1 MHKFRRSNAFKFRR
15 HHHHQICSTW
25 RSAFRQKH
33 KKNPVWEYY
42 DHFDLT
48 YHPDKR
54 NFRCCLICRECG
66 IDKAISVG
74 KAASTGPLVSHLRR
88 HTEQYM
94 AFMEKKKDLDNAI
107 TSSVHG
113 KTQLSM
119 YTFATPKQ
127 STNELFQMAFAQ
139 WVMERNL
146 PLTVGQAEQFISMM
160 QIANKQLTV
169 PTYNKTYDIIVSK
182 KIECMKKLAK
192 YLKKRYFSITCDHW
206 TSLAQDNYGALTLHL
221 IENYDMKTFVL
232 SCVTHD
238 KGATAVEIES
248 QLTTELQNWGLEKKF
263 FFCAV
268 TDTASNMNA
277 FGERILQWD
286 DAIYLRHHYCVDH
299 VLQLT
304 AVKAYNGEVRR
315 DIFDLE
321 EHEGEDN
328 SVSVIKKARDIVTLF
343 HSSSNAKEKLVS
355 AQRDLNPASTPLQ
368 LLQDVKTRWWSTYAL
383 VERMIQLREVLIHIF
398 SNEFRYRETQNTPTT
413 LERLQLTPTDFEHL
427 ENIAYVLK
435 PFKEA
440 QQALEGEKYVT
451 LSLVPLVIH
460 HLKDELG
467 ICEAAINPD
476 QQRDLSTL
484 ISTMKQDF
492 DNRWGD
498 TLQYSYNTI
507 RTSRRRQKGI
517 PTYAYWALVLD
528 PRTKKKVKKI
538 LKEEEITEVWD
549 DIRMAIVQ
557 LVQHMNGIEENIDE
571 DMQQE
576 LPQEEEG
583 KEEEQQPEKRRKV
596 NFLEDGEDDM
606 GSMQEHPIT
615 IDQQIRTEIE
625 AFKSERGQP
634 MYTND
639 QYSNPLQWW
648 RGHVEKYP
656 NIWKLASIILAIP
669 ATSAP
674 SERVFSTA
682 ANIINKKR
690 VRLKPETLDALIF
703 LRGNKEFVTWN

>member
-1 MHKFRRSNAFKFRR
+1 
-15 HHHHQICSTW
+15 
-25 RSAFRQKH
+25 
-33 KKNPVWEYY
+33 
-42 DHFDLT
+42 
-48 YHPDKR
+48 
-54 NFRCCLICRECG
+54 
-66 IDKAISVG
+66 
-74 KAASTGPLVSHLRR
+74 
-88 HTEQYM
+88 
-94 AFMEKKKDLDNAI
+94 
-107 TSSVHG
+107 
-113 KTQLSM
+113 
-119 YTFATPKQ
+119 
-127 STNELFQMAFAQ
+127 
-139 WVMERNL
+139 
-146 PLTVGQAEQFISMM
+146 
-160 QIANKQLTV
+160 
-169 PTYNKTYDIIVSK
+169 
-182 KIECMKKLAK
+182 
-192 YLKKRYFSITCDHW
+192 
-206 TSLAQDNYGALTLHL
+206 
-221 IENYDMKTFVL
+221 
-232 SCVTHD
+232 
-238 KGATAVEIES
+238 
-248 QLTTELQNWGLEKKF
+248 
-263 FFCAV
+263 
-268 TDTASNMNA
+268 MNA